1 MPLVKLKQKGQLT
14 LPVEIRRELALDE
27 GDVLE
32 AQVKDGKILL
42 TPKELVDRRR
52 EAAFKRIEAIAAR
65 ARWEAEGK
73 TEEEMER
80 LIEEEVEA
88 VRAERYARE
97 QKQKARRPRQ

>member
-1 MPLVKLKQKGQLT
+1 VD
-14 LPVEIRRELALDE
+14 IRRELALDE

-32 AQVKDGKILL
+32 AQVEDGKIVL
-42 TPKELVDRRR
+42 TPKELVDRR
-52 EAAFKRIEAIAAR
+52 EAAFKRIEAIAERAR

-97 QKQKARRPRQ
+97 NT

>member
-1 MPLVKLKQKGQLT
+1 MPIVKLKQKGQLT

-32 AQVKDGKILL
+32 AQVKDGRIVL

-52 EAAFKRIEAIAAR
+52 EAAFKRIDEIAERAR

-88 VRAERYARE
+88 VRAQRYARE
-97 QKQKARRPRQ
+97 NA